1 MRKTTLCYIERDGCY
16 LMLHRVKKQNDANH
30 DKWIGVGGGFEPGE
44 DAQACL
50 LREVR
55 EETSLTLTLF
65 RKRGVI
71 AFHSDEWEDE
81 EMHLFTADQ
90 WTGELIEC
98 SEGKLEWVEKERLL
112 ELPHW
117 EGDRIFLELLRR
129 DAPFFHLT
137 LEYRG
142 EALARA
148 ELDGRELTL

>member
-16 LMLHRVKKQNDANH
+16 LMLHRVKKQNDANR

-50 LREVR
+50 LRDVR
-55 EETSLTLTLF
+55 EETGLTLTRF

-71 AFHSDEWEDE
+71 AFYSDEWEDE

-90 WTGELIEC
+90 WTGELAEC
-98 SEGKLEWVEKERLL
+98 SEGDLEWVERARLM

-117 EGDRIFLELLRR
+117 EGDRIFLELLLR
-129 DAPFFHLT
+129 DAPFFQLT

-142 EALARA
+142 EALKRA
-148 ELDGRELTL
+148 VLDGKELPL

>member
-55 EETSLTLTLF
+55 EETSLTLTRF

-71 AFHSDEWEDE
+71 TFHSDEWEDE

-90 WTGELIEC
+90 WTGELGEC
-98 SEGKLEWVEKERLL
+98 SEGNLEWVEKARLL

-117 EGDRIFLELLRR
+117 EGDRIFLELLRQ
-129 DAPFFHLT
+129 DAPFFRLT

-142 EALARA
+142 EALSRA
-148 ELDGRELTL
+148 ELDGRELPL

>member
-16 LMLHRVKKQNDANH
+16 LMLHRVKKKNDANH

-55 EETSLTLTLF
+55 EETSLTLTRF

-71 AFHSDEWEDE
+71 TFHSDEWEDE

-90 WTGELIEC
+90 WTGELGEC
-98 SEGKLEWVEKERLL
+98 SEGNLEWVEKARLL

-117 EGDRIFLELLRR
+117 EGDRIFLELLRQ
-129 DAPFFHLT
+129 DAPFFRLT

-142 EALARA
+142 EALSRA
-148 ELDGRELTL
+148 ELDGRELPL

>member
-50 LREVR
+50 LREVL
-55 EETSLTLTLF
+55 EETGLTLT
-65 RKRGVI
+65 RYRRRGVI
-71 AFHSDEWEDE
+71 VFHSDEWEDE

-117 EGDRIFLELLRR
+117 EGERIFLELLRR

>member
-16 LMLHRVKKQNDANH
+16 LMLHRVKKKNDANH

-50 LREVR
+50 LREVL
-55 EETSLTLTLF
+55 EETDLTLT
-65 RKRGVI
+65 RYRRRGVI
-71 AFHSDEWEDE
+71 VFHSDEWEDE

-117 EGDRIFLELLRR
+117 EGDRIFLELLRW